1 MAKLDALA
9 EELHRETQ
17 YHLPWYLTGRLEPSL
32 RARVDAHLS
41 DCAECRVDLAGERR
55 LMAEWTVLPIEAE
68 HSWQQLR
75 ERLPQETL
83 INVGAGS
90 KLSSRLVR
98 AGTNAWAAV
107 RFTSPSLGWALA
119 AAQAVALI
127 MIGVSSQPVSSG
139 GEYHSL
145 GAAGPST
152 AGNILVMFHPDTS
165 EQNVREILSLNH
177 VRVVDGPT
185 SAGAWLLQAP
195 ASGRGQT
202 LVGLRKTPAVELAQ
216 PVDPGVTR

>member
-1 MAKLDALA
+1 MANLDPLA
-9 EELHRETQ
+9 EELHREAQ
-17 YHLPWYLTGRLEPSL
+17 YHLPWYLTGRLDSPL
-32 RARVDAHLS
+32 RARVDAHLA
-41 DCAECRVDLAGERR
+41 DCAECQADLAGERR
-55 LMAEWTVLPIEAE
+55 LMAEWAVLPIEAE
-68 HSWQQLR
+68 HSWQHLR
-75 ERLPQETL
+75 ERLSRETL
-83 INVGAGS
+83 NDAGAGS

-98 AGTNAWAAV
+98 AGTNARAMV
-107 RFTSPSLGWALA
+107 RSTLPSIGWALA

-152 AGNILVMFHPDTS
+152 AGNILVMFRPDTS
-165 EQNVREILSLNH
+165 EQNVREILNLNH

-185 SAGAWLLQAP
+185 PAGAWLLQASP
-195 ASGRGQT
+195 SDRGRT
-202 LVGLRKTPAVELAQ
+202 LIGLLKTPAVELAQ